1 MGFWAYFGGLALPMV
16 FEVWFEASG
25 LLELASFVLFG
36 V

>member
-1 MGFWAYFGGLALPMV
+1 MGFWAYLGNLALPIV
-16 FEVWFEASG
+16 FEIKFEASG